1 MTPQYGVA
9 LADITGGAMNWRM
22 WGRLGWQETKR
33 RYRRTV
39 IGPFW
44 TTLSLGTFIF
54 TLGLLWAQ
62 LWKQDPKSYL
72 PFLTSGMLAWALV
85 STLITE
91 GCHVFT
97 SGENI
102 IKSLRFNYT
111 VLTCSVIWRNLIV
124 LLHNLIIFVAVMI
137 YADVQLTWQSF
148 LIFPGLLMISLN
160 AIWVITLLG
169 LLCARFRDA
178 QQLTASIL
186 QVAMFVTPI
195 FWAPGQLSPRFST
208 IVDYNVLFHFVDII
222 RSPLLGRAASLQT
235 YMMVLTST
243 LVGWTVTFFIYSRF
257 RRRLPY
263 WL

>member
-1 MTPQYGVA
+1 MTAQYSIA
-9 LADITGGAMNWRM
+9 LADIAGGTLSWRM

-54 TLGLLWAQ
+54 TLGILWAQ
-62 LWKQDPKSYL
+62 LWKQDPKTYL

-85 STLITE
+85 ATLIIE

-97 SGENI
+97 SGQDI

-111 VLTCSVIWRNLIV
+111 VLTWSVVWRNLIV
-124 LLHNLIIFVAVMI
+124 LLHNLIIFAAVMI
-137 YADVQLTWQSF
+137 YADVPLTSNSL
-148 LIFPGLLMISLN
+148 LIFPGLLLIAIN
-160 AIWVITLLG
+160 GIWVITLLG
-169 LLCARFRDA
+169 LLCARFRDG
-178 QQLTASIL
+178 QQFTASIL

-195 FWAPGQLSPRFST
+195 FWAPEQLGARFSL
-208 IVDYNVLFHFVDII
+208 IVDYNILFHFVDII
-222 RSPLLGRAASLQT
+222 RSPLLGRAPSAQT
-235 YMMVLTST
+235 YVMVLACT
-243 LVGWTVTFFIYSRF
+243 VIGWTTMFIIYSRF